1 MIGEGGSSWYHPIFG
16 KPFRAVPHALY
27 IQDNDISTTRSWY
40 SSSSIIINILF
51 FDFIYIKLG
60 MV

>member
-1 MIGEGGSSWYHPIFG
+1 MIGEGGSSWYHPNFG

-40 SSSSIIINILF
+40 SFSSIIIIIILF
-51 FDFIYIKLG
+51 TFIL
-60 MV
+60 

>member
-1 MIGEGGSSWYHPIFG
+1 MIGEGGSSWYHPNFG

-40 SSSSIIINILF
+40 SSYSYITITIILF
-51 FDFIYIKLG
+51 LLLLIQN
-60 MV
+60 